1 MFDVKQIDIPGT
13 ARVQRSIRRFVKS
26 DRVSLLPQNFRYD
39 DFMVEGAE
47 RRAWSDAENDIIVA
61 DYFAMLAQEIAGG
74 TPVKAHHNRA
84 LVERIGRPRGS
95 IERKH
100 MNISAVLERL
110 GRRRINGYARLATF
124 QRSVIAAIER
134 YLLLNA
140 DAVSLAEGNVE
151 EARPALWIGPPPSIE
166 LDDAKT
172 TPALERLVRK
182 FDPAERDARNRNLGR
197 SGEELVFHHE
207 RERLVSEG
215 RDDLARKV
223 EWTSRE
229 RGDGA
234 GYDIASYA
242 ADGSAR
248 LIEVKT
254 TNGSAK
260 TPFYMSENERMF
272 SEERPDA
279 FRLMRLYDFA
289 TKPSGFELRP
299 PLETFLALQ
308 PTNYRAVLLSF
319 DA

>member
-1 MFDVKQIDIPGT
+1 MLPF
-13 ARVQRSIRRFVKS
+13 AEL
-26 DRVSLLPQNFRYD
+26 DRVPLLSQYFRYGASMSD
-39 DFMVEGAE
+39 EAE

-110 GRRRINGYARLATF
+110 GRRRINGYAPLANF
-124 QRSVIAAIER
+124 QSSLIAAIER
-134 YLLLNA
+134 HLTA
-140 DAVSLAEGNVE
+140 TAGAASSVEGKVE
-151 EARPALWIGPPPSIE
+151 EARAVLWIGSPPSIG
-166 LDDAKT
+166 LDDVKT

-207 RERLVSEG
+207 RERLFAEG

-223 EWTSRE
+223 EWTSQE

-234 GYDIASYA
+234 GYDIASFA

-260 TPFYMSENERMF
+260 TPFYMSENERLF

-308 PTNYRAVLLSF
+308 PTNYRAALRSI
-319 DA
+319 

>member
-1 MFDVKQIDIPGT
+1 MT
-13 ARVQRSIRRFVKS
+13 
-26 DRVSLLPQNFRYD
+26 
-39 DFMVEGAE
+39 EEAE

-74 TPVKAHHNRA
+74 APVKAHHNRA

-110 GRRRINGYARLATF
+110 GQRRINGYAPLANF
-124 QRSVIAAIER
+124 QSSLIAAIER
-134 YLLLNA
+134 YLTA
-140 DAVSLAEGNVE
+140 TAGAVSLADGKVE
-151 EARPALWIGPPPSIE
+151 DARPVLWIGPPPSIGLE
-166 LDDAKT
+166 DVKT

-207 RERLVSEG
+207 RERLVAEG
-215 RDDLARKV
+215 RNDLARKV
-223 EWTSRE
+223 EWTSQE

-234 GYDIASYA
+234 GYDIASFA

-260 TPFYMSENERMF
+260 TPFYMSENERIF

-279 FRLMRLYDFA
+279 FRLMRLYDFE
-289 TKPSGFELRP
+289 TRPSGFELRP

-308 PTNYRAVLLSF
+308 PINYRAALRSI
-319 DA
+319 

>member
-1 MFDVKQIDIPGT
+1 MRLFADL
-13 ARVQRSIRRFVKS
+13 
-26 DRVSLLPQNFRYD
+26 DRAPLLSRYFRYGASMTD
-39 DFMVEGAE
+39 EAE

-110 GRRRINGYARLATF
+110 GQRRINGYAPLANF
-124 QRSVIAAIER
+124 QSSLIAAIER
-134 YLLLNA
+134 YLTA
-140 DAVSLAEGNVE
+140 TAGAASSVEGRVEDARAV
-151 EARPALWIGPPPSIE
+151 LWIGSPPSIG
-166 LDDAKT
+166 LDDVKT

-207 RERLVSEG
+207 RERLFAEG

-223 EWTSRE
+223 EWTSQE

-234 GYDIASYA
+234 GYDIASFA

-254 TNGSAK
+254 TNGSTK
-260 TPFYMSENERMF
+260 TPFYMSENERLF

-289 TKPSGFELRP
+289 TKPSGFELKP

-308 PTNYRAVLLSF
+308 PTNYRAALRSI
-319 DA
+319 